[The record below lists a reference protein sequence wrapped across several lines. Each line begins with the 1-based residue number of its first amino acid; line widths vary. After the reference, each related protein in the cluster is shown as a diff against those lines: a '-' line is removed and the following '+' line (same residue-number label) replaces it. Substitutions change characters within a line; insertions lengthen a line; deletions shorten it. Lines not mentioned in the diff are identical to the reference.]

1 MQSRNHYLQQ
11 LTQRTREARRRSA
24 RFRWLAWV
32 GLALLLLAVG
42 QPGHVQAAEAG
53 GLVLSG
59 VVWSDLNQNGRLD
72 VGEPVAADT
81 PVFLEAWPQQS
92 EDWRPIMVEVTD
104 QAGQFVFRN
113 LEPGTYRIWSERN
126 GEANAQVIILDEVT
140 IASEF
145 LLDVSTALY
154 LPVVVR

>member
-1 MQSRNHYLQQ
+1 MQSRNHHLPQ

-42 QPGHVQAAEAG
+42 QPGHVQAAESGA
-53 GLVLSG
+53 LVLSG
-59 VVWSDLNQNGRLD
+59 VVWADLNQNGRLD

-81 PVFLEAWPQQS
+81 PVFLEAWPQET

-104 QAGQFVFRN
+104 QAGHFTFSN
-113 LEPGTYRIWSERN
+113 LEPGSYRIWSERN

-145 LLDVSTALY
+145 LLDVSTAVF
-154 LPVVVR
+154 LPLVVR